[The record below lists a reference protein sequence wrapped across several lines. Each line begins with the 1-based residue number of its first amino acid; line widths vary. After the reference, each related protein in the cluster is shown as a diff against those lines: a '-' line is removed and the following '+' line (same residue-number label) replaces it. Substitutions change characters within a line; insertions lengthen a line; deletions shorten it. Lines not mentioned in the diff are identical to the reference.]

1 MMRALFWLVAVFAA
15 AVALALA
22 GRIADGY
29 VIVVLPGWRLEAS
42 LLFAALV
49 LAGAFAVAYVT
60 LRLVNH
66 TLSLPMQVRAF
77 RERRKREHAQRALA
91 AALQCFFE
99 GRYARAE
106 KEAALA
112 WEAGAAPGIAAL
124 IAARAAHQMREFER
138 RGQWLERAESAGESL
153 HAARLLTQA
162 ELALDERDF
171 IGARDALRSLHG
183 TGPRHIATARMQL
196 RAERGA
202 QNWEEV
208 LRLATLLGKR
218 GALPPAIAQEH
229 RVQAHLELL
238 TRAGGDRG
246 ALEACLRRIPG
257 EDLVHPRVASAAA
270 RRAAVLDSPALA
282 RELLERS
289 LAAEWN
295 GALVQLY
302 GELPKAETAA
312 APHKAQEEAR
322 LRIERA
328 ERWLPEHAED
338 AQLLATLGRLCA
350 AAELWGKAQNYLEA
364 SLAFAPS
371 RAAHLELARLA
382 EREGRAAEAQKHFR
396 SAGELP

>member
-1 MMRALFWLVAVFAA
+1 MTRALFWLVAVFAA

-22 GRIADGY
+22 GRVAEGY
-29 VIVVLPGWRLEAS
+29 VIVVYPGWRVEAS

-49 LAGAFAVAYVT
+49 LAAAFAVAYLT

-66 TLSLPMQVRAF
+66 TLSLPVQVRAF
-77 RERRKREHAQRALA
+77 RERRRREHAQRALA
-91 AALQCFFE
+91 AALQCYFE
-99 GRYARAE
+99 GRFARAE

-124 IAARAAHQMREFER
+124 IAARAAHQMREYER
-138 RGQWLERAESAGESL
+138 RGQWLERAEAAGESL

-238 TRAGGDRG
+238 ARGAGDRG
-246 ALEACLRRIPG
+246 SLDASLRRIPA
-257 EDLVHPRVASAAA
+257 EDLAHPRVASAAA
-270 RRAAVLDSPALA
+270 RRAAALDNPALA

-302 GELPKAETAA
+302 GELPKAE
-312 APHKAQEEAR
+312 PHRLQEEAR

-328 ERWLPEHAED
+328 ERWLREHAED

-350 AAELWGKAQNYLEA
+350 AAELWGKARNYLEA
-364 SLAFAPS
+364 SLSFGAS

-382 EREGRAAEAQKHFR
+382 EREGRAAEAQQHFR